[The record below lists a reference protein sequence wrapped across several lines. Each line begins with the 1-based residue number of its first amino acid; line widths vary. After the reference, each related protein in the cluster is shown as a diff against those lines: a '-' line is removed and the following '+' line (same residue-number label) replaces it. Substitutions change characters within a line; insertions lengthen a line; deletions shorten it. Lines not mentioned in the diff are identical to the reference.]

1 MKKLYPFWVLLVILV
16 IACQNQSKPLVSFY
30 YWKTNFKL
38 SDEEKRVIKENKVAK
53 MYIRYF
59 DVGMKTNEALP
70 LLPIVF
76 KEQPENLKIVPVV
89 FIKNEV
95 MLNNFVSVTD
105 LSHKIQN
112 LIIQINI
119 KNNIHTEEIQIDCDW
134 TPRSKDKYLSF
145 ISVFKNSF
153 KGVLAATIRL
163 HQIKYFEKT
172 GIPNVDKGVL
182 MYYNM
187 GNIKADDNLIY
198 DKNIARKYIKNL
210 HNYPLDLN
218 LALPIYSWII
228 QKRNNNII
236 ALYSKMNSNYL
247 CSNNDFKSIK
257 NNVFAVKNNLL
268 KDGIY
273 YKKGDL
279 IKIETVKKT
288 DLFQMTNDLKSELK
302 AMPKE
307 IIFYDLDSINLK
319 PFSDENKFFQ
329 RICNS
334 F

>member
-1 MKKLYPFWVLLVILV
+1 MKKSYPFWILLLILL
-16 IACQNQSKPLVSFY
+16 IACQKQQKPKVSFY
-30 YWKTNFKL
+30 YWKTSFKL
-38 SDEEKRVIKENKVAK
+38 TDGEKRVLKENKVSK

-59 DVGMKTNEALP
+59 DVGMKTNEVLP

-76 KEQPENLKIVPVV
+76 REQPENLEIVPVV

-95 MLNNFVSVTD
+95 MLNDSVSVKN

-112 LIIQINI
+112 LISQINK
-119 KNNIHTEEIQIDCDW
+119 KNNIHIEEIQLDCDW
-134 TPRSKDKYLSF
+134 SPRSKDKYLSF
-145 ISVFKNSF
+145 VSVFKNSF
-153 KGVLAATIRL
+153 KGVLSATIRL
-163 HQIKYFEKT
+163 HQVKYFEKT
-172 GIPNVDKGVL
+172 GIPNVDKGIL

-198 DKNIARKYIKNL
+198 DKNVAKKYTKNL
-210 HNYPLDLN
+210 HKYPLTLN

-236 ALYSKMNSNYL
+236 ALYSKMNTNYL
-247 CSNNDFKSIK
+247 SSSNDFKPIK
-257 NNVFAVKNNLL
+257 HNVFVVKNNLL
-268 KDGIY
+268 IDGIY
-273 YKKGDL
+273 YKKGDI
-279 IKIETVKKT
+279 IKIETVEKA
-288 DLFQMTNDLKSELK
+288 DLFQMTNDLRSELK
-302 AMPKE
+302 AIPDE

>member
-1 MKKLYPFWVLLVILV
+1 MKKSYPFWILLLILL
-16 IACQNQSKPLVSFY
+16 IACQNQPKPKVSFY

-38 SDEEKRVIKENKVAK
+38 TAGEKRVLKENKVLK

-59 DVGMKTNEALP
+59 DVGMKTNEVLP

-76 KEQPENLKIVPVV
+76 KEQPENLEIVPVI

-95 MLNNFVSVTD
+95 MLNDLVSVND
-105 LSHKIQN
+105 LSYKIQN
-112 LIIQINI
+112 LIIQINK
-119 KNNIHTEEIQIDCDW
+119 KNNIDIEEIQLDCDW
-134 TPRSKDKYLSF
+134 NPRSKDKYLNF
-145 ISVFKNSF
+145 VSVFKKSF
-153 KGVLAATIRL
+153 KGVLSATIRL
-163 HQIKYFEKT
+163 HQVKYFEKT

-187 GNIKADDNLIY
+187 GNIKDDDNLIY
-198 DKNIARKYIKNL
+198 DKNIAKKYIENL

-236 ALYSKMNSNYL
+236 ALYSKMNTDYL
-247 CSNNDFKSIK
+247 YASNDFKSIK
-257 NNVFAVKNNLL
+257 HNVFVVQNNLL

-279 IKIETVKKT
+279 IKIETVEKA
-288 DLFQMTNDLKSELK
+288 DLLQMTTELKSELK
-302 AMPKE
+302 AIPDE

>member
-1 MKKLYPFWVLLVILV
+1 MKKLYPFWLLLVILV

-153 KGVLAATIRL
+153 KGVLSATIRL